1 MLEQRSKAG
10 IDTVL
15 NIAGFD
21 PSWAN
26 LESNLAAWIS
36 RALAAP
42 DLVTG
47 LSLLRENLEQAI
59 LEGRISLPDRFRA
72 FRADHY
78 ARRLI
83 FADPRSGVS
92 VLAMV
97 WAPGQGTP
105 LHDHSGLW
113 GVEAV
118 LAGEI
123 ETVPFELTHEQDGQ
137 YFFDCGAA
145 ERVTVGSTSYLMPPL
160 EHHVTRNVSSQV
172 AITLNI
178 YAEEMSACN
187 IFLPTGSGSYRR
199 ERRLLSYND

>member
-1 MLEQRSKAG
+1 MLEQRSEAG
-10 IDTVL
+10 IHTVL
-15 NIAGFD
+15 KIAAFD
-21 PSWAN
+21 SLLAN
-26 LESNLAAWIS
+26 LKSNLAALI
-36 RALAAP
+36 RQALAAP
-42 DLVTG
+42 DLITG
-47 LSLLRENLEQAI
+47 LSLLRQNLEQAI

-72 FRADHY
+72 FRTDHY

-83 FADPRSGVS
+83 FADPQSGVC

-123 ETVPFELTHEQDGQ
+123 ETVPFELTNEHNGQ
-137 YFFDCGAA
+137 YFFESGAA
-145 ERVTVGSTSYLMPPL
+145 ERVTAGSTSYLMPPF

-178 YAEEMSACN
+178 YAKEMSACN
-187 IFLPTGSGSYRR
+187 IFLPAGSGSYTR
-199 ERRLLSYND
+199 ERRLLSYHD

>member
-1 MLEQRSKAG
+1 MLEQRSEAG
-10 IDTVL
+10 IDKVL

-21 PSWAN
+21 ASLAN
-26 LESNLAAWIS
+26 LESSLGGWIS

-42 DLVTG
+42 DLMTG
-47 LSLLRENLEQAI
+47 LSLLRQNLEKAI
-59 LEGRISLPDRFRA
+59 FEGRISLPDRFRA
-72 FRADHY
+72 FRPDHY

-83 FADPRSGVS
+83 FADHRSGVS

-123 ETVPFELTHEQDGQ
+123 ETVPFELTHEHNGQ
-137 YFFDCGAA
+137 YFFEPGEA
-145 ERVTVGSTSYLMPPL
+145 ERVTVGSTGYLMPPF
-160 EHHVTRNVSSQV
+160 EHHITRNVSSQV

-187 IFLPTGSGSYRR
+187 IFLPTGSGSYTR

>member
-1 MLEQRSKAG
+1 MLGQRAEVG

-21 PSWAN
+21 ASLAN

-36 RALAAP
+36 RALAAS
-42 DLVTG
+42 DLMTG
-47 LSLLRENLEQAI
+47 LSLLRQNLEQAI
-59 LEGRISLPDRFRA
+59 FEGRISLPARFSA
-72 FRADHY
+72 SRADHY

-123 ETVPFELTHEQDGQ
+123 ETVPFELTREHNGQ
-137 YFFDCGAA
+137 YFFQSGAA
-145 ERVTVGSTSYLMPPL
+145 ERVTAGSTSYLMPPF
-160 EHHVTRNVSSQV
+160 EYHVTRNVGSQV

-187 IFLPTGSGSYRR
+187 IFLPNGLGSYTR
-199 ERRLLSYND
+199 ERRLLSYSD